1 MNRKMKKIIG
11 VIAALLLPVVV
22 LADGVTFTASAP
34 EAIPNGQTFQI
45 VYTVNARG
53 KDLRVP
59 EFAGFEI
66 LAGPFQSSSHSVQF
80 INGVASSQTT
90 LRYTYTLLPTQ
101 EGTFNIAG
109 ASIVVDDEKYQSNAL
124 TIKVLPADKTP
135 NHAQQPNDRGQQTQ
149 SVPISQQ
156 ITNENLFIRPIVSRT
171 SVREQEPILLTY
183 KIYSKVDLVNIAEPK
198 FPELQGFLVQEIDL
212 PQNKQFALE
221 NYNGINYNTITL
233 RQYLLYPQRTGTLDI
248 DKMTCTAVVRVRN
261 QRQVHSIFDDFFD
274 TYQEVNRSLTAP
286 AVKVKV
292 ESLPTPKPADFCGG
306 VGVFS
311 VQSAINANEL
321 NANDAVTVTVKIT
334 GNGNMKMLQTPSL
347 KFPADFE
354 TYEPKVTNDFKNTTS
369 GVTGTKTIEYLA
381 IPRHSGDFEIPET
394 TFSYFDVAA
403 QAYKTLSIPA
413 YTLKVNK
420 GNAADNATSAVSNY
434 TAQEQVRMLASDIRY
449 IDTNDFAIETR
460 HDLLAGSALFWLC
473 YLLPL
478 AMALLALWFFR
489 KQARQN
495 ADAALVRNKKANK
508 VARKRLKVAEKYL
521 KTNEKAAFY
530 DEVLKA
536 LWGYLCDK
544 LSLPQADLN
553 RENVATK
560 LTAHRVPDDDIAAF
574 IRLLDDCEYARY
586 APVSDEHAAMDLIFG
601 QTLALI
607 AKLEETIKR

>member
-1 MNRKMKKIIG
+1 MKITKIIV
-11 VIAALLLPVVV
+11 VIAAFLLPATAF
-22 LADGVTFTASAP
+22 ADGVTFTASAP
-34 EAIPNGQTFQI
+34 EAIPNGQTFQL

-59 EFAGFEI
+59 EFSGFDVV
-66 LAGPFQSSSHSVQF
+66 AGPFQSTSHSVQF
-80 INGVASSQTT
+80 INGTATSQTT
-90 LRYTYTLLPTQ
+90 LRYTYTLLPTK
-101 EGTFNIAG
+101 EGTFTIAS
-109 ASIVVDDEKYQSNAL
+109 ATIVVDNEKYQSNAL
-124 TIKVLPADKTP
+124 TIKVLPADKVP
-135 NHAQQPNDRGQQTQ
+135 DDAQQPNNRGQQPQ

-183 KIYSKVDLVNIAEPK
+183 KVYSKVDLVNITEPK

-261 QRQVHSIFDDFFD
+261 QRQVRSIFDDFFD
-274 TYQEVNRSLTAP
+274 SYQEVNRALTAS

-292 ESLPTPKPADFCGG
+292 EPLPTPKPADFCGG
-306 VGVFS
+306 VGSFS
-311 VQSAINANEL
+311 VQSAINATEM
-321 NANDAVTVTVKIT
+321 NANDAVTVTVKIA
-334 GNGNMKMLQTPSL
+334 GNGNMKLLQTPSL

-354 TYEPKVTNDFKNTTS
+354 AYEPKVTNDFTNTTA

-394 TFSYFDVAA
+394 TFSYFDVAS
-403 QAYKTLSIPA
+403 QTYKTLAIPA

-420 GNAADNATSAVSNY
+420 GNATDNAPAAVSNY

-449 IDTNDFAIETR
+449 IDTTDFAIAEQ
-460 HDLLAGSALFWLC
+460 DEILAGSALFWVC

-478 AMALLALWFFR
+478 ALAVVALWFFR
-489 KQARQN
+489 KQAQQN
-495 ADAALVRNKKANK
+495 ADVAFVRNKKANK

-521 KTNEKAAFY
+521 KTNAKSAFY

-544 LSLPQADLN
+544 LSMPPADLN
-553 RENVATK
+553 KENVATK
-560 LTAHRVPDDDIAAF
+560 LTAHHVSDEDIAAF

-586 APVSDEHAAMDLIFG
+586 APASDEHAAMDHIFS
-601 QTLALI
+601 QTLAMI

>member
-1 MNRKMKKIIG
+1 MKKIIV
-11 VIAALLLPVVV
+11 VIAAFLLPA
-22 LADGVTFTASAP
+22 LAWADGVTFTASAP

-59 EFAGFEI
+59 EFTGFDVV
-66 LAGPFQSSSHSVQF
+66 AGPFQSSSHSVQF
-80 INGVASSQTT
+80 INGTATSQTT
-90 LRYTYTLLPTQ
+90 LRYTYTLLPTK
-101 EGTFNIAG
+101 EGTFNIAS
-109 ASIVVDDEKYQSNAL
+109 ATIVVDGEKYQSNAL

-135 NHAQQPNDRGQQTQ
+135 DNATQPNDRGQQQAQ

-183 KIYSKVDLVNIAEPK
+183 KIYSKVDLVNITEPK

-233 RQYLLYPQRTGTLDI
+233 RQYLLYPQRTGTIDI

-261 QRQVHSIFDDFFD
+261 QRQVRSIFDDFFD
-274 TYQEVNRSLTAP
+274 TYQEVNRALTAS

-292 ESLPTPKPADFCGG
+292 EPLPTPKPADFCGG
-306 VGVFS
+306 VGSFS
-311 VQSAINANEL
+311 VQSTINATEM
-321 NANDAVTVTVKIT
+321 NANDAVTITVKIA

-354 TYEPKVTNDFKNTTS
+354 AYEPKVTNDFTNTTA

-381 IPRHSGDFEIPET
+381 IPRHSGEFEIPET
-394 TFSYFDVAA
+394 TFSYFDVAT

-413 YTLKVNK
+413 YTLTVNK
-420 GNAADNATSAVSNY
+420 SDAAGNTSTAVSNY

-449 IDTNDFAIETR
+449 IDTSDFAIETQ
-460 HDLLAGSALFWLC
+460 HELLAGSALFWLC

-478 AMALLALWFFR
+478 ALAALALWFFR
-489 KQARQN
+489 KQAQEN
-495 ADAALVRNKKANK
+495 ANIALVRNKKANK

-521 KTNEKAAFY
+521 QTNAKAAFY

-544 LSLPQADLN
+544 LAMSPADLN
-553 RENVATK
+553 KENVAAQ
-560 LTAHRVPDDDIAAF
+560 LTAHHVDDADIAAF

-601 QTLALI
+601 QTLAMI